1 MQSSARSDSSL
12 PVKPSHSMM
21 PRIWGTLPAAL
32 LVWLILIEVCV
43 AAWYVPPSTR
53 PTASKSWTV
62 TFPTTAPDF
71 RTQGIPAAAQ
81 ELLRYNEGGSAIW
94 RTLDNHE
101 WLLYSFRWLPGR
113 TAALF
118 VRNHRPDICLPAS
131 GLAMVDESSVQ
142 LTNVNGVNL
151 PLRFYR
157 FRQDQIPLHI
167 AYCYWDGRSDYD
179 NDQQA
184 GAEDWTIRGRVNAA
198 LQGKR
203 EIGARMLELA
213 VWGYDD
219 NAEAH
224 QALMT
229 ELNKIVRPE

>member
-1 MQSSARSDSSL
+1 
-12 PVKPSHSMM
+12 
-21 PRIWGTLPAAL
+21 
-32 LVWLILIEVCV
+32 
-43 AAWYVPPSTR
+43 
-53 PTASKSWTV
+53 
-62 TFPTTAPDF
+62 
-71 RTQGIPAAAQ
+71 
-81 ELLRYNEGGSAIW
+81 
-94 RTLDNHE
+94 
-101 WLLYSFRWLPGR
+101 
-113 TAALF
+113 
-118 VRNHRPDICLPAS
+118 
-131 GLAMVDESSVQ
+131 MVDESSVQ